1 VGGGRSEMI
10 AVDTNIVVR
19 YAVKDDP
26 VQTRS
31 ATSFLR
37 ENQCLL
43 LPTVVLESVW
53 VMGSKRGYALEP
65 AMVAERIRQIAGLPT
80 VSVYKALQVSLA
92 LDWYEAG
99 MDFADALH
107 LAIAGKEMGLATLD
121 KGIRSSADRL
131 GIEYRVVLVPP
142 YAGDAP

>member
-1 VGGGRSEMI
+1 MI

-26 VQTRS
+26 VQTQL

-37 ENQCLL
+37 DNQCRL

-53 VMGSKRGYALEP
+53 VMGSKRGYALAP
-65 AMVAERIRQIAGLPT
+65 VTVAERVRHIAGLPT
-80 VSVYKALQVSLA
+80 VQVEQAAEIARA

-107 LAIAGKEMGLATLD
+107 LALAGRSIGLATLD
-121 KGIRSSADRL
+121 RGIRS
-131 GIEYRVVLVPP
+131 
-142 YAGDAP
+142 

>member
-1 VGGGRSEMI
+1 MI

-31 ATSFLR
+31 ATNFLR
-37 ENQCLL
+37 DNQCLL

-53 VMGSKRGYALEP
+53 VMGSKRGYALSP
-65 AMVAERIRQIAGLPT
+65 AIVAGRIRRIAGLPT
-80 VSVYKALQVSLA
+80 VSVYQALQVSLA

-107 LAIAGKEMGLATLD
+107 LAIAGKKIGLATLD
-121 KGIRSSADRL
+121 QGIRSWGDRL
-131 GIEYRVVLVPP
+131 GIEHRVVLVHP
-142 YAGDAP
+142 YAGDDV